1 MAHQL
6 SFFDDPSEYRR
17 LETHDPRDEEL
28 REYDAELE
36 KYVFTREPNVYG
48 VNDEDEPWGVRKPTT
63 EATTTLPGTNERIAV
78 YEARYAA
85 REELF
90 HVDDATHVPAPEV
103 EQDDDSDDD
112 W

>member
-6 SFFDDPSEYRR
+6 SIFDDPNEYRR
-17 LETHDPRDEEL
+17 LDTHDERDAEL

-36 KYVFTREPNVYG
+36 KYVFSRDPDLYG
-48 VNDEDEPWGVRKPTT
+48 INDEDEPWGVRKPAA
-63 EATTTLPGTNERIAV
+63 EPTTTLPRTEERIAV

-85 REELF
+85 RQELY
-90 HVDDATHVPAPEV
+90 HADDATHVPAPE
-103 EQDDDSDDD
+103 EEPEDDTDDD